1 MRWTGKLLGGVFGYM
16 AFGTLGALLGV
27 YIGHKFDTGMAQ
39 NPFDPARQQRIKK
52 TFFKSTFAIMG
63 HIAKADGQVSQEEI
77 QMAKRVMAQME
88 LSASM
93 QNEAIAEFNRGKG
106 DGFNLD
112 AELEEFKQACQHQKN
127 LIRMFIEVQLQAAF
141 ADGVLDDTE
150 DEILQ
155 HICGRLGIPQFA
167 YEQLKRMLGASQR
180 RGTHQQSRS
189 TPEEA
194 YAILGVSESASDA
207 EVKKAY
213 RRLISQHHPDKLVS
227 KGLPDEMMKIAK
239 EKTQQITEAYDT
251 IREMRKQA

>member
-16 AFGTLGALLGV
+16 TFGTFGALLGI
-27 YIGHKFDTGMAQ
+27 YIGHKFDLGMAG
-39 NPFDPARQQRIKK
+39 NPFDPERQQRTKK
-52 TFFKSTFAIMG
+52 TFFKSTFAVMG

-88 LSASM
+88 LSAEM
-93 QNEAIAEFNRGKG
+93 QKEAIGQFNRGKSA
-106 DGFNLD
+106 DFDLD
-112 AELEEFKQACQHQKN
+112 AELDEFKHACQRHKN
-127 LIRMFIEVQLQAAF
+127 LVRMFIEVQLQAAF
-141 ADGVLDDTE
+141 ADGVLDDAE
-150 DEILQ
+150 DKMLL
-155 HICGRLGIPQFA
+155 HICGRLGIPSFA

-194 YAILGVSESASDA
+194 YTILGVNESATDA

-239 EKTQQITEAYDT
+239 EKTQEITEAYDT
-251 IREMRKQA
+251 IRELRK